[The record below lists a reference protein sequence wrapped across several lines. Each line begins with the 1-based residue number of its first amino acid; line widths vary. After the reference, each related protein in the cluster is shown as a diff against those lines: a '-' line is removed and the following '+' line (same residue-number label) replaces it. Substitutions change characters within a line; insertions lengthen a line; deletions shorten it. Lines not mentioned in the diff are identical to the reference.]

1 MVNGV
6 KSCSE
11 VQEDEDGEVAGVCGE
26 EDVVGDFQESCFS
39 AVLGTETG
47 LKWFEQVI

>member
-1 MVNGV
+1 MIYGV
-6 KSCSE
+6 EGCSE

-26 EDVVGDFQESCFS
+26 EDVIGDFQEGCFC

-47 LKWFEQVI
+47 LKRFKQVI